1 MIRKAGGDELVLL
14 EQVAATV
21 TGDSCPVTASRLCE
35 NTHILRACYAGL
47 SMNFFG
53 HATLA
58 ARFSDRPEFVLGAM
72 LPDFSNM
79 LGLRGPGAQ
88 DGVIAAGI
96 RFHHVTDRAFHD
108 LAIFRRHCREAT
120 AVLGARGVAR
130 GTARAV
136 AHVGVELLLDAVLA
150 EAAAARSA
158 YVAGLRAGQRPELL
172 RSLHWPSAEQAR
184 LGGLMSRL
192 EGGFEEHRGVA
203 QVPAS
208 LIVERLSR
216 ALGRRPRLAIVPRDL
231 PAVGDLVELCHGA
244 VVASTPALMS
254 ELTRDIERLWQ

>member
-1 MIRKAGGDELVLL
+1 
-14 EQVAATV
+14 
-21 TGDSCPVTASRLCE
+21 
-35 NTHILRACYAGL
+35 L

-72 LPDFSNM
+72 LPDFSYM

-120 AVLGARGVAR
+120 AVLRARGVAR

-136 AHVGVELLLDAVLA
+136 AHVGVELLLDAALA
-150 EAAAARSA
+150 ESAAARSA

-172 RSLHWPSAEQAR
+172 RGLLWPSAEQAR
-184 LGGLMSRL
+184 LGRLMSRL
-192 EGGFEEHRGVA
+192 EGFEQHGDMA
-203 QVPAS
+203 PVPAS

-216 ALGRRPRLAIVPRDL
+216 ALGRRPRLAIAPRDV
-231 PAVGDLVELCHGA
+231 PAVVDWVEFCHGA
-244 VVASTPALMS
+244 VVASTPALMN
-254 ELTRDIERLWQ
+254 ELTGELERLWQ